1 MAEKKTLDLLKDAFD
16 LSKRRK
22 FDVKDDNG
30 KTETKAF
37 YNTK

>member
-1 MAEKKTLDLLKDAFD
+1 MAEKRTLDLLKESFD

-30 KTETKAF
+30 NVVVSLYF
-37 YNTK
+37 